1 MSTHFMGEGNIGTDP
16 EIKMF
21 PTNGN
26 QPPRGVMRLNVRF
39 DNPVPTENGNVDRGG
54 FWANVE
60 LWDRNVESWARL
72 YQKGMRVMVSGR
84 MVLDE
89 WKDRETGEDRSQ
101 FKVQAVRIGILPFR
115 ISQVVLEPA
124 NNGAPASAQQAS
136 GNQGAPTASQS
147 NQHGA
152 YAKSAGPEGEWDN
165 PVGTPGQ

>member
-16 EIKMF
+16 EYKLL
-21 PTNGN
+21 PANGN

-39 DNPVPTENGNVDRGG
+39 DNPVPTDTGNVDRGG

-60 LWDRNVESWARL
+60 IWNRDVETWAQL

-101 FKVQAVRIGILPFR
+101 FKVQAVRIGILPYR

-124 NNGAPASAQQAS
+124 N
-136 GNQGAPTASQS
+136 GNQQQPVSSGG
-147 NQHGA
+147 NQPQQRSA

-165 PVGTPGQ
+165 PAGTGVMS

>member
-16 EIKMF
+16 ECKLL
-21 PTNGN
+21 PANGN

-39 DNPVPTENGNVDRGG
+39 DNPVPTDKGTVDRGG

-60 LWDRNVESWARL
+60 IWHRDVELWSRL

-101 FKVQAVRIGILPFR
+101 FKVQAVRIGMLPYR
-115 ISQVVLEPA
+115 VSQVVLDA
-124 NNGAPASAQQAS
+124 GQSGQPASAQ
-136 GNQGAPTASQS
+136 PTPESAQR
-147 NQHGA
+147 GA
-152 YAKSAGPEGEWDN
+152 YSKAAGPEGEWDN
-165 PVGTPGQ
+165 PVGANQG